1 MKQTLYDILE
11 VPRDASFEDIE
22 VAYAKRFEKLKGET
36 SWDSNRLVMLN
47 EAREVLS
54 DAARRAAYDA
64 SLEAATQQPEARIH
78 SVEIEDEP
86 RSSGKWVVAGVI
98 VVAAIIWFAMR
109 DAPPPS
115 ELSEAQPP
123 EAQAQFDTASQDE
136 TLIVLE
142 GGDVADLADDE
153 ILSEID
159 AVYGTEDG
167 DELLNESPAAAGEG
181 APVTAAADP
190 SAAITAPE
198 QTAVAPIVGFWDC
211 FEPVTGRTSEYGFAA
226 DGSLTIRLPDG
237 IAQSFAYE
245 VAGLDVNVINS
256 NPPRTLGIE
265 ELAARRLVLS
275 SGAGQRLVCT
285 R

>member
-11 VPRDASFEDIE
+11 VSRDASFEDIE

-64 SLEAATQQPEARIH
+64 SLDASAQQPEARIH
-78 SVEIEDEP
+78 SVEIDDSS
-86 RSSGKWVVAGVI
+86 RSSGKWAVAGVI
-98 VVAAIIWFAMR
+98 VLAVVIWFAMR
-109 DAPPPS
+109 DSAPPPA

-123 EAQAQFDTASQDE
+123 EGQAQFDAGGEDE
-136 TLIVLE
+136 TLVVLE

-159 AVYGTEDG
+159 AVYGLED
-167 DELLNESPAAAGEG
+167 EEPESNEFAGTATQG
-181 APVTAAADP
+181 APVTAAVDA
-190 SAAITAPE
+190 SAAAP
-198 QTAVAPIVGFWDC
+198 AVAAVTPIIGFWDC

-226 DGSLTIRLPDG
+226 DGGLTIQLPDG
-237 IAQSFAYE
+237 VAQSFRYE
-245 VAGLDVNVINS
+245 VEGTGVNIVNA
-256 NPPRTLGIE
+256 NPPRTLNIE
-265 ELAARRLVLS
+265 ELAARRLVMS
-275 SGAGQRLVCT
+275 SGAGQRLVCS